1 VAQSHDLG
9 KKGESLAC
17 DFLASLGFSILER
30 NYRWQKIEVDIIAQ
44 NQDYIIFVEV
54 KTRTRRVEQPVQ
66 FIPRSKQNRMVRL
79 ADAYVVA
86 KEIDKEVRFDL
97 IIIDVSDNYRLAH
110 YPSVFV
116 PQW

>member
-1 VAQSHDLG
+1 MAQSHNLG
-9 KKGESLAC
+9 KKGETIAC
-17 DFLASLGFSILER
+17 EFLKSLGFKIIAR

-54 KTRTRRVEQPVQ
+54 KTRTRRIEQAMQ
-66 FIPRSKQNRMVRL
+66 FIPMSKQNRMVRL
-79 ADAYVVA
+79 ADAYIQA
-86 KEIDKEVRFDL
+86 NEIDKEVRFDL
-97 IIIDVSDNYRLAH
+97 IIIDVNDNYKLTH